1 MTTMSMSE
9 RDAWV
14 AARRAGIGGSDAAA
28 VVACHPY
35 QSLLSL
41 WLDKVGRGKPDE
53 DSQRL
58 RWGRRLESAILD
70 EYEYVTGL
78 HVVPDREALPH
89 AVADVAGVPM
99 LRHPS
104 LPIMLANLDGVV
116 IGDRRGPGVID
127 GKTVESWPFH
137 GWIADGRPPL
147 YILVQI
153 AHYMEVTGLEWGVV
167 AAFTGLSDP
176 LYIYEVERDA
186 AFGERLMEAED
197 TFWRRYVVRD
207 QPPPADASEA
217 SAKALRALYPKDN
230 GRLARLDGPAVE
242 WVEEFDE
249 LSERIR
255 GLEVQRERAKTLITA
270 TIGEAAAGILPDGSG
285 FTFKT
290 GARGRSLRRVSA
302 KALRKYEKTT

>member
-1 MTTMSMSE
+1 MSME
-9 RDAWV
+9 NRDAWI

-41 WLDKVGRGKPDE
+41 WLDKVGRGKPDH

-58 RWGRRLESAILD
+58 RWGRRLEGAILD
-70 EYEYVTGL
+70 EYEYVTGRE
-78 HVVPDREALPH
+78 VVADGEALPH
-89 AVADVAGVPM
+89 AVAEVAPGVSM
-99 LRHPS
+99 LRHPGM
-104 LPIMLANLDGVV
+104 PIMLANLDGVV
-116 IGDRRGPGVID
+116 CGDSRGLGVID
-127 GKTVESWPFH
+127 GKTVEQWPFH
-137 GWIADGRPPL
+137 GWVADGRPPL

-153 AHYMEVTGLEWGVV
+153 AHYLEVCGLEWGVV

-176 LYIYEVERDA
+176 LYIYEVERDRG
-186 AFGERLMEAED
+186 FGERLMEAED
-197 TFWRRYVVRD
+197 TFWRRYVMRD

-230 GRLARLDGPAVE
+230 GRLARLDGPAVG
-242 WVEEFDE
+242 WVEEFDD
-249 LSERIR
+249 LTERIAE
-255 GLEVQRERAKTLITA
+255 LDAKRERAKTLITA
-270 TIGEAAAGILPDGSG
+270 TIGESAAGILPDGSG

-302 KALRKYEKTT
+302 KALRKYETPT

>member
-1 MTTMSMSE
+1 MEIQSMDE
-9 RDAWV
+9 RGAWL
-14 AARRAGIGGSDAAA
+14 AARRSGIGGSDAAA

-41 WLDKVGRGKPDE
+41 YLDKTGRGKDDE

-58 RWGRRLESAILD
+58 RWGRRLEGAVLD
-70 EYEYVTGL
+70 EYEFITGL
-78 HVVPDREALPH
+78 EIVGQDVALPH
-89 AVADVAGVPM
+89 VLAEVAPNVRM
-99 LRHPS
+99 LRHATMPHA
-104 LPIMLANLDGVV
+104 IGNLDGVV
-116 IGDRRGPGVID
+116 MADRGPGVVD
-127 GKTVESWPFH
+127 AKTTEWWPFQ

-153 AHYMEVTGLEWGVV
+153 AHYMEVAGLQWGVV

-176 LYIYEVERDA
+176 LYIYEIERDP

-197 TFWRRYVVRD
+197 TFWRRYVMRD
-207 QPPPADASEA
+207 QPPPADSSEA

-242 WVEEFDE
+242 WAETFDD
-249 LSERIR
+249 LTERIKE
-255 GLEVQRERAKTLITA
+255 LEVRREQAKTLITA
-270 TIGEAAAGILPDGSG
+270 TIGEAAVGMLPDGSG

-290 GARGRSLRRVSA
+290 GVRGRSLRRASA
-302 KALRKYEKTT
+302 KAMRKYETNT